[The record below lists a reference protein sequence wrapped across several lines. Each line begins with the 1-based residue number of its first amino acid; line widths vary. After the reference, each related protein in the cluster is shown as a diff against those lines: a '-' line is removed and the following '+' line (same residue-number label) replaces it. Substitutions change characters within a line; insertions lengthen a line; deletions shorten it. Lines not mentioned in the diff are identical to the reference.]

1 MLLYLQITMK
11 DYKMRILI
19 AILLFL
25 LTLIALPYYIYNQ
38 KFQSNTILLGMSGPF
53 SGGLNSV
60 GNQFL
65 MGANIYLSNLNEQGG
80 VFGRKIQI
88 IAKDDR
94 YEPRLAIENVKEL
107 IEQDKVFALFGVI
120 GTPVAEA
127 VFPIAQEKRVPF
139 VGAYT
144 GAEFLRNPPNPIVLN
159 ARAGD
164 MDEVEKLVSYYVNEL
179 HVKKIALFYQNDAYG
194 RAGLKGVKSALER
207 RNLALACEGS
217 YKRNTLSVGNALYE
231 IEQCH
236 PEVILMIGST
246 MPVGEFIK
254 RARKSEKIDR
264 NVHFGLFSFV
274 EPREL
279 IDMVGEDGKG
289 ITFAQ
294 VVPSPWTADVDEVE
308 NYRQLMKK
316 YHPNEAL
323 SYVSLEGFFAARM
336 IAEVF
341 KTLGPSFTKEEFI
354 KQLAS
359 FSQSLDEKAVSKN
372 RDERCKCLH
381 RVHLSEYID
390 DDFFSVGKS
399 NE

>member
-1 MLLYLQITMK
+1 
-11 DYKMRILI
+11 MRILI
-19 AILLFL
+19 AILLFF

-65 MGANIYLSNLNEQGG
+65 MGANLYLANLNEQGG
-80 VFGRKIQI
+80 VYDRKIRI

-94 YEPRLAIENVKEL
+94 YEPRIAIENVKEL
-107 IEQDKVFALFGVI
+107 IEEDKIFALFGVI

-127 VFPIAQEKRVPF
+127 VFPIAQEKRIPF

-144 GAEFLRNPPNPIVLN
+144 GAEFLRNPPNPLVLN

-164 MDEVEKLVSYYVNEL
+164 MDEVEKLINYYVNEL
-179 HVKKIALFYQNDAYG
+179 NLKKIALFYQNDAYG
-194 RAGLKGVKSALER
+194 RAGLKGVKSSLER

-231 IEQCH
+231 IEQCY

-274 EPREL
+274 EPRQL
-279 IDMVGEDGKG
+279 IDMLAEDGKG

-308 NYRQLMKK
+308 HYRQLMKK
-316 YHPNEAL
+316 YHPKEAL
-323 SYVSLEGFFAARM
+323 SHVSLEGFFAARM

-359 FSQSLDEKAVSKN
+359 FSKSLDEKAVSKN

-381 RVHLSEYID
+381 RVHLSEYVD

-399 NE
+399 DD

>member
-1 MLLYLQITMK
+1 
-11 DYKMRILI
+11 MRILI
-19 AILLFL
+19 AILLFF

-65 MGANIYLSNLNEQGG
+65 MGANLYLANLNEQGG
-80 VFGRKIQI
+80 VYDRKIRI

-94 YEPRLAIENVKEL
+94 YEPRIAIENVKEL
-107 IEQDKVFALFGVI
+107 IEQDKIFALFGVI

-127 VFPIAQEKRVPF
+127 VFPIAQEKRIPF

-144 GAEFLRNPPNPIVLN
+144 GAEFLRNPPNPLVLN

-164 MDEVEKLVSYYVNEL
+164 MDEVEKLINYYVNEL
-179 HVKKIALFYQNDAYG
+179 NLKKIALFYQNDAYG
-194 RAGLKGVKSALER
+194 RAGLKGVKSSLER

-231 IEQCH
+231 IEQCY

-274 EPREL
+274 EPRQL
-279 IDMVGEDGKG
+279 IDMLAEDGKG

-308 NYRQLMKK
+308 HYRQLMKK
-316 YHPNEAL
+316 YHPKEAL
-323 SYVSLEGFFAARM
+323 SHVSLEGFFAARM

-359 FSQSLDEKAVSKN
+359 FSKSLDEKAVSKN

-381 RVHLSEYID
+381 RVHLSEYVD

-399 NE
+399 DD

>member
-1 MLLYLQITMK
+1 
-11 DYKMRILI
+11 MRILI
-19 AILLFL
+19 AILLFF

-65 MGANIYLSNLNEQGG
+65 MGANLYLANLNEQGG
-80 VFGRKIQI
+80 VYDRKIRI

-94 YEPRLAIENVKEL
+94 YEPRIAIENVKEL
-107 IEQDKVFALFGVI
+107 IEEDKIFALFGVI

-127 VFPIAQEKRVPF
+127 VFPIAQEKRIPF

-144 GAEFLRNPPNPIVLN
+144 GAEFLRNPPNPLVLN

-164 MDEVEKLVSYYVNEL
+164 MDEVEKLINYYVNEL
-179 HVKKIALFYQNDAYG
+179 NFKKIALFYQNDAYG
-194 RAGLKGVKSALER
+194 RAGLKGVKSSLER

-231 IEQCH
+231 IEQCY

-274 EPREL
+274 EPRQL
-279 IDMVGEDGKG
+279 IDMLAEDGKG

-308 NYRQLMKK
+308 HYRQLMKK
-316 YHPNEAL
+316 YHPKEAL
-323 SYVSLEGFFAARM
+323 SHVSLEGFFAARM

-359 FSQSLDEKAVSKN
+359 FSKSLDEKAVSKN

-381 RVHLSEYID
+381 RVHLSEYVD

-399 NE
+399 DD

>member
-1 MLLYLQITMK
+1 M
-11 DYKMRILI
+11 
-19 AILLFL
+19 
-25 LTLIALPYYIYNQ
+25 PYYIYNQ

-65 MGANIYLSNLNEQGG
+65 MGANLYLANLNEQGG
-80 VFGRKIQI
+80 VYDRKIRI

-94 YEPRLAIENVKEL
+94 YEPRIAIENVKEL
-107 IEQDKVFALFGVI
+107 IEEDKIFALFGVI

-127 VFPIAQEKRVPF
+127 VFPIAQEKRIPF

-144 GAEFLRNPPNPIVLN
+144 GAEFLRNPPNPLVLN

-164 MDEVEKLVSYYVNEL
+164 MDEVEKLINYYVNEL
-179 HVKKIALFYQNDAYG
+179 NFKKIALFYQNDAYG
-194 RAGLKGVKSALER
+194 RAGLKGVKSSLER

-231 IEQCH
+231 IEQCY

-274 EPREL
+274 EPRQL
-279 IDMVGEDGKG
+279 IDMLAEDGKG

-308 NYRQLMKK
+308 HYRQLMKK
-316 YHPNEAL
+316 YHPKEAL
-323 SYVSLEGFFAARM
+323 SHVSLEGFFAARM

-359 FSQSLDEKAVSKN
+359 FSKSLDEKAVSKN

-381 RVHLSEYID
+381 RVHLSEYVD

-399 NE
+399 DD

>member
-1 MLLYLQITMK
+1 
-11 DYKMRILI
+11 MRILI
-19 AILLFL
+19 AILLFF

-65 MGANIYLSNLNEQGG
+65 MGANLYLANLNEQGG
-80 VFGRKIQI
+80 VYDRKIRI

-94 YEPRLAIENVKEL
+94 YEPRIAIQNVKEL
-107 IEQDKVFALFGVI
+107 IEEDKIFALFGVI

-127 VFPIAQEKRVPF
+127 VFPIAQEKRIPF

-144 GAEFLRNPPNPIVLN
+144 GAEFLRNPPNPLVLN

-164 MDEVEKLVSYYVNEL
+164 MDEVEKLINYYVNEL
-179 HVKKIALFYQNDAYG
+179 NLKKIALFYQNDAYG
-194 RAGLKGVKSALER
+194 RAGLKGVKSSLER

-231 IEQCH
+231 IEQCY

-274 EPREL
+274 EPRQL
-279 IDMVGEDGKG
+279 IDMLAEDGKG

-308 NYRQLMKK
+308 HYRQLMKK
-316 YHPNEAL
+316 YHPKEAL
-323 SYVSLEGFFAARM
+323 SHVSLEGFFAARM

-359 FSQSLDEKAVSKN
+359 FSKSLDEKAVSKN

-381 RVHLSEYID
+381 RVHLSEYVD

-399 NE
+399 DD